1 MAHLALCTP
10 HPVWSWHIRLWTLVC
25 GTSLHGDSRL
35 QGRYNLPKITITGVK
50 LWGSQGLLHLTPAP
64 LWPSF
69 LWPEPGLVG
78 GGEGTREQGQSQ
90 G

>member
-10 HPVWSWHIRLWTLVC
+10 TPSMELAHKALDPGLWN
-25 GTSLHGDSRL
+25 LHGDSRL